1 MATAKTKSVWFCKE
15 CGNESPKWMGRCPA
29 CGEWNT
35 MVEETVATG
44 KKMTAVTVPGAS
56 HKPLKLSEIDSAR
69 EQRISLNNAEVDR
82 ILGGGLVEGSL
93 VLIGGEPGIG
103 KSTLSLQIPL
113 NCPAL
118 KTLYVTGEES
128 ARQVKLRASR
138 IGGDDSGCMIYSE
151 TLMENIL
158 EQARAM
164 MPDLMVVD
172 SVQTMFSQN
181 VESSPGSVTQIKETA
196 SMLLRFA
203 KETGVPVILIGH
215 ITKEGSI
222 AGPKILE
229 HIVDVVLQFEGDN
242 RGTYRLLRSIKNR
255 FGSTSELAVFEMT
268 GKGLRE
274 VSNPSEMLIPMHEE
288 GLSGVAVSAM
298 LDGTRPFLIEVQSL
312 VSSAAYGTPQ
322 RSATGFDVRRLN
334 MLLAVLEKRAG
345 FKLGVKDVFLNMA
358 GGLKVSDPACD
369 LAVISAVLSSNFDFA
384 IPSDICFAGEIGLS
398 GEVRPVAQTDRRIIE
413 AARLGFK
420 KIYVSSY
427 SSLEGVGNAAI
438 EVVKVLFFLF
448 FAFCEYGGATS
459 TPLDTSLL
467 FLFAFSCLSCHSRTS
482 HDVTHKHLSDCYHL
496 AFCRSFL
503 VLEQCDVLVYLL
515 CSTCLVSLPFL
526 LRSMRRYNSVFVA
539 LAFFYFS
546 TARCF

>member
-1 MATAKTKSVWFCKE
+1 
-15 CGNESPKWMGRCPA
+15 
-29 CGEWNT
+29 

-44 KKMTAVTVPGAS
+44 KKSQTQQVNVPGAG
-56 HKPLKLSEIDSAR
+56 HKPKPLADIDSSVENR
-69 EQRISLNNAEVDR
+69 MSLNNGEVDR

-113 NCPAL
+113 QCPSL

-138 IGGDDSGCMIYSE
+138 IGGDDSNCMIYSE
-151 TLMENIL
+151 TLMENIIA
-158 EQARAM
+158 EARAM
-164 MPDLMVVD
+164 MPDLMIVD

-196 SMLLRFA
+196 AMLLRFA

-242 RGTYRLLRSIKNR
+242 RGAYRLLRSIKNR

-274 VSNPSEMLIPMHEE
+274 VSNPSEMLIPMHDD
-288 GLSGVAVSAM
+288 GLSGVSVSAM
-298 LDGTRPFLIEVQSL
+298 LDGTRPFLIEIQAL

-322 RSATGFDVRRLN
+322 RSATGFDVRRMN

-345 FKLGVKDVFLNMA
+345 FKLSVKDVFLNMA
-358 GGLKVSDPACD
+358 GGLKVNDPACD
-369 LAVISAVLSSNFDFA
+369 LAVISAVLSSNFDMPV
-384 IPSDICFAGEIGLS
+384 PSDVCFCGEVGLS
-398 GEVRPVAQTDRRIIE
+398 GEIRPVAQTERRIIE
-413 AARLGFK
+413 ASRIGFK
-420 KIYVSSY
+420 RIFISSFT
-427 SSLEGVGNAAI
+427 SLEGLEALPKAGI
-438 EVVKVLFFLF
+438 EIVKVADVPELCRKLFR
-448 FAFCEYGGATS
+448 G
-459 TPLDTSLL
+459 
-467 FLFAFSCLSCHSRTS
+467 
-482 HDVTHKHLSDCYHL
+482 
-496 AFCRSFL
+496 
-503 VLEQCDVLVYLL
+503 
-515 CSTCLVSLPFL
+515 
-526 LRSMRRYNSVFVA
+526 N
-539 LAFFYFS
+539 
-546 TARCF
+546 